1 MIHLLHQGQQ
11 ATDLPLRETL
21 TGKPVEI
28 VARQV
33 GDQRSLVLAEG
44 HFAGYKQLN
53 IGGIQ
58 YSSPNLLPS
67 RLALRLTHYSQW
79 HSHFC

>member
-1 MIHLLHQGQQ
+1 
-11 ATDLPLRETL
+11 
-21 TGKPVEI
+21 
-28 VARQV
+28 
-33 GDQRSLVLAEG
+33 VLAEG

>member
-1 MIHLLHQGQQ
+1 MVNLLHQGQQ
-11 ATDLPLRETL
+11 AANLPLRETL

-33 GDQRSLVLAEG
+33 SYQRSLVLAEG

-58 YSSPNLLPS
+58 YSSPSLLPR
-67 RLALRLTHYSQW
+67 RLALRFTHDSQW